1 MEWAHVWSKIESKD
15 KLSEWCR
22 VLYYGA
28 KKEFSSKNGPFLKI
42 Y

>member
-1 MEWAHVWSKIESKD
+1 MGKYLGRNIQKNKMKD
-15 KLSEWCR
+15 WCR

-28 KKEFSSKNGPFLKI
+28 KKEFGSANGPFLKI